1 VFNVLKDF
9 GLSLFKALFRKNG
22 REDCRV
28 GAARRVTNFVLLGFT
43 AQPLT
48 PLNRPGKENQKFK
61 FFSKCSENSKNFKE
75 YYSKVTDHEY
85 LVSSA
90 ILYRYCGEI
99 AGWAVGRLSGVSG

>member
-1 VFNVLKDF
+1 MRDQISQPYS
-9 GLSLFKALFRKNG
+9 GSLLNRSPHS
-22 REDCRV
+22 
-28 GAARRVTNFVLLGFT
+28 T
-43 AQPLT
+43 AQAKKIKNLS
-48 PLNRPGKENQKFK
+48 